1 MGSLDDF
8 KIAAKK
14 VGEYFVENDIE
25 LVYGGA
31 NVGLMKIVADEV
43 LAGGKKVVGI
53 MPHLLLEKEV
63 EHKGITELIAVD
75 TMSERK
81 EIMSNISDG
90 FIALPGGL
98 GTLDEL
104 SEIFIYNQLRISDK
118 PIG

>member
-75 TMSERK
+75 TVLVS
-81 EIMSNISDG
+81 
-90 FIALPGGL
+90 FC
-98 GTLDEL
+98 
-104 SEIFIYNQLRISDK
+104 IFYNRDQFY
-118 PIG
+118 